1 MDKYVLLI
9 AVALIATDAA
19 AATLNKCVGEN
30 GHVTFTQAACPGG
43 LAGESITV
51 RSSSAGMSLAPV
63 VKEVSP
69 GAVVD
74 GEVAPAPASSAAREP
89 SACVNLSST
98 EIRKRVIQ
106 ETVFVGMRES
116 DVIKSWG
123 KPSRVNRSSHGS
135 DQWVY
140 DRGHSS
146 QYVYIGPE
154 GCVTAW
160 N

>member
-43 LAGESITV
+43 QAGESITI
-51 RSSSAGMSLAPV
+51 RNNSAGMSLAPPAGEEKPDV
-63 VKEVSP
+63 IEKVIAVPAAEVP
-69 GAVVD
+69 
-74 GEVAPAPASSAAREP
+74 EP
-89 SACVNLSST
+89 SACTDMSST

-106 ETVFVGMRES
+106 QNVFVGMREA

-123 KPSRVNRSSHGS
+123 KPTKVNRSSYGS

-140 DRGHSS
+140 DRGDSS
-146 QYVYIGPE
+146 QYVYLGPE